1 MKHFIN
7 KTFIIPTLF
16 SLFVF
21 NPVFSENYTIDYY
34 GIVAT
39 EIDSNMS
46 KMTSDLYYTQLSEI
60 TNFTLNDMRESS
72 SMENSPD
79 KSILSSENL
88 SFYTI
93 ISKKQN
99 SSKWISTLTLINP
112 KTNITESET
121 KEYDSFYKILM
132 EPQSVLHDSII
143 NLLENKH
150 KTTSDDFSIPAS
162 STVSTIEST
171 EFLSGTWTGEE
182 NIDKIVIMRGGRG
195 FVIFTNGASM
205 NITVELVSSDNG
217 KQILIKQNGHSNA
230 SFFPEL
236 SRTVALKEAINA
248 TPITWTFSVTNENT
262 LSGIKNTLIEEN
274 QAAVRTNLSVTWK
287 RKS

>member
-1 MKHFIN
+1 MKHFVK
-7 KTFIIPTLF
+7 KTFLISALF
-16 SLFVF
+16 SLFIF
-21 NPVFSENYTIDYY
+21 NPIFSENYIIDYY
-34 GIVAT
+34 GIVST

-60 TNFTLNDMRESS
+60 TNFTLNDKRENSL
-72 SMENSPD
+72 MATSPD
-79 KSILSSENL
+79 KSLLSPDNL
-88 SFYTI
+88 SFYTV

-99 SSKWISTLTLINP
+99 SSKWISTITLINP

-150 KTTSDDFSIPAS
+150 ETKSDNFAISEN
-162 STVSTIEST
+162 STAPTIEST

-205 NITVELVSSDNG
+205 NITVELVSSDNE
-217 KQILIKQNGHSNA
+217 KQIVIKQNGHSNA

-236 SRTVALKEAINA
+236 SRSIALKEAINA

-274 QAAVRTNLSVTWK
+274 QTAIRTNLSVIWK